1 MSVRCAE
8 LRRLRKDSLV
18 KTSSAHRRF
27 LPLCLAALFAAPSW
41 GADVARHKIPDS
53 DFPIAMAVEVPA
65 GRKLVFLS
73 GSGPSLADRAA
84 KPDSVAAYGDTLT
97 QTVSTFEAIRKNL
110 SLLKLEMKDVV
121 KMQVFLVG
129 DPAKDGKI
137 DFAGFM
143 EGYRRYFGGK
153 EQPNLPARST
163 VKVAGLVN
171 PGWLVEIEVTAVA
184 PE

>member
-1 MSVRCAE
+1 MTTNPLAPDLRARLCAAA
-8 LRRLRKDSLV
+8 LIAAACA
-18 KTSSAHRRF
+18 TPA
-27 LPLCLAALFAAPSW
+27 LAA
-41 GADVARHKIPDS
+41 DVVRHKIPGS

-65 GRKLVFLS
+65 GKKLVFLS
-73 GSGPSLADRAA
+73 GGGPSVVDKAA
-84 KPDSVAAYGDTLT
+84 PPNSVAAFGDTLA
-97 QTVSTFEAIRKNL
+97 QTVSTMESIKANL
-110 SLLKLEMKDVV
+110 KALKLEMKDVV

-129 DPAKDGKI
+129 DPAKDGAI

-143 EGYRRYFGGK
+143 EGYRKYFGGA
-153 EQPNLPARST
+153 QPNLPARST

>member
-1 MSVRCAE
+1 MRARLAPICLVALCAAQAE
-8 LRRLRKDSLV
+8 
-18 KTSSAHRRF
+18 
-27 LPLCLAALFAAPSW
+27 
-41 GADVARHKIPDS
+41 GADVVRHKIPDS

-65 GRKLVFLS
+65 GRKIVFLS
-73 GSGPSLADRAA
+73 GAGPAVADRSA
-84 KPDSVAAYGDTLT
+84 KPDSVAAYGDTLA
-97 QTVSTFEAIRKNL
+97 QTVSTLESIRKNL
-110 SLLKLEMKDVV
+110 ALMKLEMKDVV

-129 DPAKDGKI
+129 DPAKDGRI

-143 EGYRRYFGGK
+143 DGYRRYFGGK

>member
-1 MSVRCAE
+1 
-8 LRRLRKDSLV
+8 V
-18 KTSSAHRRF
+18 KTLAARARF
-27 LPLCLAALFAAPSW
+27 VFVCLAEVCATEAVS
-41 GADVARHKIPDS
+41 GADVVRHKIPDS

-73 GSGPSLADRAA
+73 GGGPSIADRAA
-84 KPDSVAAYGDTLT
+84 KPDSVAAYGDTLA
-97 QTVSTFEAIRKNL
+97 QTVSTLEAIRRNL
-110 SLLKLEMKDVV
+110 ALLKLEMKDVV

-129 DPAKDGKI
+129 DPAKDGRI

-153 EQPNLPARST
+153 DQPNLPARST

-171 PGWLVEIEVTAVA
+171 PGWLVEIEVTAAA

>member
-1 MSVRCAE
+1 MTATRA
-8 LRRLRKDSLV
+8 RL
-18 KTSSAHRRF
+18 
-27 LPLCLAALFAAPSW
+27 LPLALVALCATQAWS
-41 GADVARHKIPDS
+41 ADVVRHKIPDS

-73 GSGPSLADRAA
+73 GGGPAIADKAA
-84 KPDSVAAYGDTLT
+84 KPDSVAAYGDTLA
-97 QTVSTFEAIRKNL
+97 QTVSTFEAIKKSL
-110 SLLKLEMKDVV
+110 ALLKMEMNDVV

-129 DPAKDGKI
+129 DPAKDGRI

-143 EGYRRYFGGK
+143 DGYRRYFGGK
-153 EQPNLPARST
+153 DQPNLPARST

>member
-1 MSVRCAE
+1 MNIVKDWPRSMKNSVRLA
-8 LRRLRKDSLV
+8 RF
-18 KTSSAHRRF
+18 SA
-27 LPLCLAALFAAPSW
+27 LAVASLAAAGAI
-41 GADVARHKIPDS
+41 GADVVRHKIPNS

-73 GSGPSLADRAA
+73 GGGPSIVDKAA
-84 KPDSVAAYGDTLT
+84 KPDSVAAFGDTLA
-97 QTVSTFEAIRKNL
+97 QTVSTLESIRT
-110 SLLKLEMKDVV
+110 SLKSIGLEMKDVV

-129 DPAKDGKI
+129 DPARDGRI

-143 EGYRRYFGGK
+143 EGYRKYFGGK

-171 PGWLVEIEVTAVA
+171 PGWLIEIEVTAVA